1 MHGGA
6 TMTKAQKAKRDYYK
20 QLASQRR
27 EEGLKRSFKAGTRR
41 QYIMGVS
48 VPSKRDIMSELR
60 ADLININQQCVG
72 EGLDPIF
79 VDEDDQPMP
88 KLPTPAAE

>member
-1 MHGGA
+1 
-6 TMTKAQKAKRDYYK
+6 MTEAQKVAAAKKVRRDYYK
-20 QLASQRR
+20 QLAAQRR
-27 EEGLKRSFKAGTRR
+27 EEGLKRSFKASLKRE
-41 QYIMGVS
+41 YIMGVS
-48 VPSKRDIMSELR
+48 VPSKRDIMSGLR

-88 KLPTPAAE
+88 KLPTPAPE

>member
-1 MHGGA
+1 
-6 TMTKAQKAKRDYYK
+6 MTEEQKVAADKKARRDYYK
-20 QLASQRR
+20 QLAAQRR
-27 EEGLKRSFKAGTRR
+27 EDGLKRSFQASTRR
-41 QYIMGVS
+41 EYIMGVS
-48 VPSKRDIMSELR
+48 VPSKRDIMAGLR

>member
-1 MHGGA
+1 
-6 TMTKAQKAKRDYYK
+6 MTKAQKAKRDYYK

-79 VDEDDQPMP
+79 VDEDESPVT
-88 KLPTPAAE
+88 LPTPAPE

>member
-79 VDEDDQPMP
+79 VDEDEQPMP
-88 KLPTPAAE
+88 KLPTMVE

>member
-72 EGLDPIF
+72 EGLPPIF

-88 KLPTPAAE
+88 KLPTPVE

>member
-1 MHGGA
+1 
-6 TMTKAQKAKRDYYK
+6 MTEEQKVAADKKARRDYYK
-20 QLASQRR
+20 QLAIQRR

-79 VDEDDQPMP
+79 VDEDEQPMP
-88 KLPTPAAE
+88 KLPTMVE